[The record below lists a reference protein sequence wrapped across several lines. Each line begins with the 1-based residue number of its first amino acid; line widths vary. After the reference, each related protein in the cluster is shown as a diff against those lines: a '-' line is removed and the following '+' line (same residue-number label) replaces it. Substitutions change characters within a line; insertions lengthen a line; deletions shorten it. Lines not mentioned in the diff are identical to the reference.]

1 MTQILITPPS
11 LMPITLDR
19 ARLALRIDDDDFH
32 LDDEITAF
40 IVGVTQEAEDT
51 IGQAI
56 MPQTWR
62 VIVDGWGDEGVPL
75 VHPVR
80 SVVSVAYRNENGVVT
95 TLDASNYRLLVER
108 YESHLVA
115 ANGVT
120 LPTTEASADAVTV
133 EVIAGMAE
141 TQADV
146 PPAIVLYMVQRIKQQ
161 FDPAA
166 RVERDTVQ
174 SNYTESLIQQFKVKP

>member
-1 MTQILITPPS
+1 MTQILITPPELTPIS
-11 LMPITLDR
+11 LAR
-19 ARLALRIDDDDFH
+19 ARLALRMDDDDFH

-40 IVGVTQEAEDT
+40 IVGVAQEVEDT

-62 VIVDGWGDEGVPL
+62 VIVDGWGDEGLPL

-80 SVVSVAYRNENGVVT
+80 SVASVAYRNENGVVT
-95 TLDASNYRLLVER
+95 PLDPSSYRPLIER

-120 LPTTEASADAVTV
+120 LPTTDASADAVTV
-133 EVIAGMAE
+133 EVVAGMAE

-166 RVERDTVQ
+166 RVEKDTVQ
-174 SNYTESLIQQFKVKP
+174 SNYTESLLNQFKVKP